1 MADRRFRRDLGP
13 GWYWGSWELSNC
25 KQGDDITV
33 YNIIY
38 NITLYVYIILTY
50 ILTIH
55 VVSLS
60 SYRISHTQK
69 SGKLGLGFRYNPF
82 PSHENRLH
90 ESSIGTWFQVGHLS
104 AANVGANAPFGR
116 PRVDETYVPEMIFLV
131 GQMWYFCLVQV
142 LLGHVFR
149 KGSKVLTIHTIIVCC
164 WKRKSPQLA
173 PSGGKNTWQKNSE
186 RFKCQV

>member
-1 MADRRFRRDLGP
+1 M
-13 GWYWGSWELSNC
+13 
-25 KQGDDITV
+25 
-33 YNIIY
+33 Y

-50 ILTIH
+50 ILNIH

-82 PSHENRLH
+82 PRNENRLH

-116 PRVDETYVPEMIFLV
+116 PKVDETYVPRDDFPCWTDVVFLF
-131 GQMWYFCLVQV
+131 GPSFT
-142 LLGHVFR
+142 
-149 KGSKVLTIHTIIVCC
+149 GSCV
-164 WKRKSPQLA
+164 
-173 PSGGKNTWQKNSE
+173 
-186 RFKCQV
+186 